1 MELPDTMTIADLDS
15 LTRKIE
21 KKVYRETGVI
31 LTAIGVYSYN
41 TKDDEASKIRDTISN
56 KVMSY
61 DWALQMHG
69 FYVDTEA
76 KEMRFDVVIKFGVNA
91 QEALDTI
98 KSEAAQLYPDYKI
111 QVSPD
116 IDLG

>member
-1 MELPDTMTIADLDS
+1 
-15 LTRKIE
+15 
-21 KKVYRETGVI
+21 
-31 LTAIGVYSYN
+31 
-41 TKDDEASKIRDTISN
+41 
-56 KVMSY
+56 
-61 DWALQMHG
+61 
-69 FYVDTEA
+69 
-76 KEMRFDVVIKFGVNA
+76 MRFDVVIKFGVNA

>member
-1 MELPDTMTIADLDS
+1 MTVADLDS
-15 LTRKIE
+15 LTRKLE

-41 TKDDEASKIRDTISN
+41 TKDDEAAKIRDTISN
-56 KVMSY
+56 KVKSH

-69 FYVDTEA
+69 FYVDIEA

-91 QEALDTI
+91 QEALQTI
-98 KSEAAQLYPDYKI
+98 QGEIQEMYPGYSI
-111 QVSPD
+111 QISPD